1 MRAARTWLVGAV
13 VLAFCAG
20 YMTGLLALRAEEVAG
35 ASELRPAK
43 AALLDEAWAIVERD
57 FSGEIPAPER
67 VARGAAA
74 GLLRALGDEATAL
87 IPAPEA
93 QWLKSIE
100 AGSEGDLGIFV
111 HLGSDGCAEIAGL
124 LPEGPAA
131 SAGLQPGED
140 LCRADAQEL
149 HGMSLYQILARMRGP
164 VGSTAKL
171 LVRGADGRV
180 RWVVLERRKLSEG
193 GGSWAVLP
201 SGIGVLRLRRIDS
214 GTAEWVAGALRGLAQ
229 SGAKSIVLDMR
240 GTSGGSLEQAWR
252 LVDEF
257 MSSGAVAVARRAD
270 GQERSYHASEGG
282 GWSNHPIVTVVDGG
296 TSGAAEA
303 IAAALQANRRSCL
316 IGAPTYGMG
325 SLQREFVLSDGSLAR
340 ITVEVWYTAQGEILH
355 GRGVQPEIL
364 LQPERVSGGWALT
377 VAEAYLR
384 RLAER

>member
-1 MRAARTWLVGAV
+1 
-13 VLAFCAG
+13 
-20 YMTGLLALRAEEVAG
+20 
-35 ASELRPAK
+35 
-43 AALLDEAWAIVERD
+43 
-57 FSGEIPAPER
+57 
-67 VARGAAA
+67 
-74 GLLRALGDEATAL
+74 
-87 IPAPEA
+87 
-93 QWLKSIE
+93 
-100 AGSEGDLGIFV
+100 
-111 HLGSDGCAEIAGL
+111 
-124 LPEGPAA
+124 
-131 SAGLQPGED
+131 
-140 LCRADAQEL
+140 
-149 HGMSLYQILARMRGP
+149 
-164 VGSTAKL
+164 
-171 LVRGADGRV
+171 
-180 RWVVLERRKLSEG
+180 
-193 GGSWAVLP
+193 
-201 SGIGVLRLRRIDS
+201 
-214 GTAEWVAGALRGLAQ
+214 
-229 SGAKSIVLDMR
+229 MR

-252 LVDEF
+252 VVDEF